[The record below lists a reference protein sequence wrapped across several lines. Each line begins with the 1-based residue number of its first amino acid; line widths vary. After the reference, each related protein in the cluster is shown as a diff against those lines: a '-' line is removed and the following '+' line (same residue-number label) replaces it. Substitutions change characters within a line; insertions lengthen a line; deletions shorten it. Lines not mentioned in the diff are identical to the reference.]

1 MFKLPRALIAVLLAA
16 ISLQAADNN
25 PPRRQARNASDAEL
39 NQAATQANT
48 DPAAFRKFARLSPHV
63 HLDAANRAHVI
74 CQALPAGAQ
83 VGPDTTPFT
92 GTAAFPLSQTFL
104 LHSRPGAAKV
114 IYLDFKGHTTTGT
127 PWNNSASAGAS
138 FTTPPFDLDGN
149 PSAFSDTELAAIQ
162 QIWKGVA
169 EDYAP
174 WEVDVTTQDP
184 GEEAL
189 RRTSSTDTQYGV
201 RCVIGGSSLQW
212 LGSAAGGVAY
222 IGTFGGIVAGGADN
236 DIPAF
241 VFPAQLGNS
250 IKAIAEAAAHECGHT
265 LGLYHDGTTAGVE
278 YFGGQG
284 DWAPIMGVSYYKAVT
299 QWSKGEYPLANNTQ
313 DQMAIIGSRIPLVAA
328 DHGVNQTTA
337 TPVAG
342 NSLTAGGIIRSSTDS
357 AWYAIQAG
365 VGPLSVTS
373 LSANGNADL
382 KIGLSLVNNA
392 GAVIATGSA
401 AGANGM
407 NATLSVNLTSP
418 GVYFIVLNGQAD
430 GTGATQYSNYASVGR
445 FSMTGSWAALS
456 TPPPPPVLPPVAST
470 LGTTP
475 TSGPAAL
482 TVNFSSA
489 HSTQTNGSTLRY
501 LWNFGDNTVTSDL
514 ANPTHTYAR
523 AGNYTATLTVI
534 DGINLINTTSVVINV
549 TTPPVTPPPVTPP
562 PVTPPPVATNSID
575 VGAMKAGWYDIVNG
589 RPVRR
594 ESDHDGDDD
603 DSVVN
608 KYHPLAPQGYFYCL
622 ITIVDRAGKPVSGAT
637 VSLTATGLA
646 SGKVQARTDR
656 LGQIEVVTPRM
667 PVAQKGSITFTVTG
681 VQLTGKVYDPTRN
694 AVTTVTVTR

>member
-284 DWAPIMGVSYYKAVT
+284 DWAP
-299 QWSKGEYPLANNTQ
+299 
-313 DQMAIIGSRIPLVAA
+313 
-328 DHGVNQTTA
+328 
-337 TPVAG
+337 
-342 NSLTAGGIIRSSTDS
+342 
-357 AWYAIQAG
+357 
-365 VGPLSVTS
+365 
-373 LSANGNADL
+373 
-382 KIGLSLVNNA
+382 
-392 GAVIATGSA
+392 
-401 AGANGM
+401 
-407 NATLSVNLTSP
+407 
-418 GVYFIVLNGQAD
+418 
-430 GTGATQYSNYASVGR
+430 
-445 FSMTGSWAALS
+445 SWA
-456 TPPPPPVLPPVAST
+456 
-470 LGTTP
+470 
-475 TSGPAAL
+475 
-482 TVNFSSA
+482 SA
-489 HSTQTNGSTLRY
+489 IT
-501 LWNFGDNTVTSDL
+501 
-514 ANPTHTYAR
+514 
-523 AGNYTATLTVI
+523 
-534 DGINLINTTSVVINV
+534 
-549 TTPPVTPPPVTPP
+549 
-562 PVTPPPVATNSID
+562 
-575 VGAMKAGWYDIVNG
+575 
-589 RPVRR
+589 RP
-594 ESDHDGDDD
+594 
-603 DSVVN
+603 
-608 KYHPLAPQGYFYCL
+608 
-622 ITIVDRAGKPVSGAT
+622 
-637 VSLTATGLA
+637 
-646 SGKVQARTDR
+646 
-656 LGQIEVVTPRM
+656 
-667 PVAQKGSITFTVTG
+667 
-681 VQLTGKVYDPTRN
+681 
-694 AVTTVTVTR
+694 